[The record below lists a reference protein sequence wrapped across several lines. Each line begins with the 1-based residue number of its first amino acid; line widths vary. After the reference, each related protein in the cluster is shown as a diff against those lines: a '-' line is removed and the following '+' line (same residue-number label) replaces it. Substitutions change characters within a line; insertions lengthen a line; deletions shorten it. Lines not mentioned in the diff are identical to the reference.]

1 MPCHAVCTRTE
12 ACGCGVRTPAHDPVW
27 SCREVSPVLTAMCYD
42 SFERP
47 TRQFSD
53 DFTPQ
58 HRAADHFKRRQSC
71 ATGTAQST
79 NLVRTSHNFR

>member
-53 DFTPQ
+53 DSL
-58 HRAADHFKRRQSC
+58 RNIERDHFKRRV
-71 ATGTAQST
+71 ALPHKPRPHKPLTFAEIR
-79 NLVRTSHNFR
+79 LYL

>member
-53 DFTPQ
+53 ESLHVGPSPWP
-58 HRAADHFKRRQSC
+58 RRRRHD
-71 ATGTAQST
+71 AT
-79 NLVRTSHNFR
+79 L

>member
-53 DFTPQ
+53 DSLLDSSHSTL
-58 HRAADHFKRRQSC
+58 HVRLHFP
-71 ATGTAQST
+71 
-79 NLVRTSHNFR
+79 